1 MFVISK
7 DVVFTATI
15 LDAGYLMLDIL
26 EFPSSEIQK
35 YPDFGELPSTCSGP
49 EPGDGSR
56 AVSRNQYPGS
66 RNITNYYRYS
76 D

>member
-1 MFVISK
+1 MFGISK
-7 DVVFTATI
+7 TIVFSATI

-26 EFPSSEIQK
+26 EFPTSEIQK

-49 EPGDGSR
+49 EPADGSR
-56 AVSRNQYPGS
+56 VVSRNQYPGS
-66 RNITNYYRYS
+66 RNINN